1 LGARILF
8 HFFVIL
14 LPENLVVSD
23 LFCTFAMHLKMHCEC
38 GLRLSKTRASSALR
52 SPCTTLAPAI
62 EKSSGDDELGQLRR
76 LTAADRTAKTAN

>member
-23 LFCTFAMHLKMHCEC
+23 LFCTFAI
-38 GLRLSKTRASSALR
+38 
-52 SPCTTLAPAI
+52 AI

-76 LTAADRTAKTAN
+76 LTAADRTAKTAY